1 MIIEPLP
8 PEAPP
13 QLRISCERYH
23 AMIEKGLLTEADRI
37 ELIDGYLLTKISISP
52 THSGT
57 VNRLLR
63 LLMTLLGEKV
73 IVAVQNPITIHEFS
87 EPEPDLVVAKF
98 RDDFYAG
105 GHPVPEDILFV
116 IEVADTS
123 LAFDR
128 DTKIPLYAA
137 SGIAESW
144 LVDLNDREITVF
156 SQPEGAGYARKVTY
170 RGEDSL
176 EISGFAGVK
185 FSVVDVGL

>member
-8 PEAPP
+8 PGAPP
-13 QLRISCERYH
+13 QWRVSCERYH
-23 AMIEKGLLTEADRI
+23 AMIDKGLLTEEDRI
-37 ELIDGYLLTKISISP
+37 ELIDGYLLTKRPRSP

-98 RDDFYAG
+98 REDYYAD

-116 IEVADTS
+116 VEVADTS

-128 DTKIPLYAA
+128 DTKIPLYAS

-144 LVDLNDREITVF
+144 LVDLDAREITVY
-156 SQPEGAGYARKVTY
+156 SKPEGAGYAQQVTY
-170 RGEDSL
+170 RGEDVV
-176 EISGFAGVK
+176 EISGFSDAE
-185 FSVVDVGL
+185 F